1 MTDLKSDRYTGSKLV
16 GNGLTLT
23 FVLISL
29 LFFLWGFSRSILDVL
44 NRHFQ
49 DSLSISVA
57 RSTLIQGS
65 TYLAYAVTAIP
76 AGILISR
83 AGYRRGIV
91 AGLSLFALGAFCF
104 IPGAAFSSFA
114 IFLIALFVI
123 GAGLAILETA
133 ANPYVTELGP
143 QKTAP
148 ARLNLSQAFNGFG
161 SILGPVIV
169 GSFLFS
175 VPDAGVD
182 IPYLILGIIV
192 AILAILFTRI
202 NLPEISPLK
211 PSGVNLK
218 FSARASSLLKNK
230 GFVRGFIALFCY
242 EIAEIGVNSLFI
254 NYALSQQWLDKMQAA
269 AALSFGA
276 LLLFMIARL
285 LGSALMT
292 CIKPESL
299 LKICATMAALAAIVV
314 VIDLGAASHCAL
326 FALYAFEAI
335 MFPTIFALTIARTPS
350 QVKTAS
356 SFLMMSPLGGAAG
369 TILMGLLASYTS
381 FSLAFL
387 IPATSF
393 LVILL
398 LYRKNG

>member
-1 MTDLKSDRYTGSKLV
+1 MIAKSDNKLV
-16 GNGLTLT
+16 GNGLALT
-23 FVLISL
+23 FALVSL

-76 AGILISR
+76 AGLLISR
-83 AGYRRGIV
+83 SGYRRGIV
-91 AGLSLFALGAFCF
+91 AGLSLFAIGAFCF
-104 IPGAAFSSFA
+104 IPGASFNSFTW
-114 IFLIALFVI
+114 FLIALFII

-148 ARLNLSQAFNGFG
+148 ARLNLSQAFNGLG

-175 VPDAGVD
+175 TPNAGVHL
-182 IPYLILGIIV
+182 PYFILGIIV
-192 AILAILFTRI
+192 ALLAMAFTRI
-202 NLPEISPLK
+202 KLPEISPSS
-211 PSGVNLK
+211 PSKSEEN
-218 FSARASSLLKNK
+218 FSVRAKLLLKNK
-230 GFVRGFIALFCY
+230 PFMCGFIALFCY
-242 EIAEIGVNSLFI
+242 ETAEIGINSLFI

-269 AALSFGA
+269 TALSFGA

-292 CIKPESL
+292 RIKPVTL
-299 LKICATMAALAAIVV
+299 LKICAAAAAISAIVV
-314 VIDLGAASHCAL
+314 TLNLGTASHCAI

-335 MFPTIFALTIARTPS
+335 MFPTIFALTIAQTPS
-350 QVKTAS
+350 LVKTAS
-356 SFLMMSPLGGAAG
+356 SFLMMSPLGGAVG
-369 TILMGLLASYTS
+369 TILMGFVASFTS

-387 IPATSF
+387 IPVTAF
-393 LVILL
+393 FAILL
-398 LYRKNG
+398 LYVKRT